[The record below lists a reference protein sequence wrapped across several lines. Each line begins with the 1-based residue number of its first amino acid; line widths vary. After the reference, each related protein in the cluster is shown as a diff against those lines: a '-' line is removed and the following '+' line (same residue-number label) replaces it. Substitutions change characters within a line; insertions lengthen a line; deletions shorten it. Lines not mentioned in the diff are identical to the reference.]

1 MSDLIYIFAER
12 TTQMANIKPFTK
24 DRFAKVSK
32 EILDKNYRTKLG
44 LHAQKL
50 LYGLASCLE
59 ESETMFP
66 EWQIHIDGLFKYL
79 NVENSNKRYE
89 YVRDAIGEIAKNPLE
104 YRVNE
109 KKWGYLTWLSMA
121 KFDEESSSY
130 VTIRFGNDV
139 KPFLLGLKEYCRL
152 DAQYYIELSGNYAM
166 WLYPLLRNVANKREA
181 YLELTLKEIKELTY
195 NEKTPAYNPE
205 KNRNANAD
213 LLKRVVGIEKKQG
226 SKYYTPVEK
235 VTTDGEIKES
245 GAIAEI
251 NDKTD
256 LYVECEVLKQG
267 RSIHTVRFN
276 VLFKADTFQGKRKAI
291 RKAHRTDFKKDGSRQ
306 LVIEEI
312 RNGIDKDRVSVLIS
326 TVEEMAKAQGKM
338 VGDLLREMGYRRDG
352 ERAFKI

>member
-1 MSDLIYIFAER
+1 M
-12 TTQMANIKPFTK
+12 TNIKPFSN
-24 DRFAKVSK
+24 DRFAKVSR

-50 LYGLASCLE
+50 LYGLASCLD

-66 EWQIHIDGLFKYL
+66 AFDIHIDGLFKYM
-79 NVENSNKRYE
+79 NIENTNERYKI
-89 YVRDAIGEIAKNPLE
+89 VRDAIGEIAQNPLQ

-109 KKWGYLTWLSMA
+109 KKWGFLAWFSMA
-121 KFDEESSSY
+121 KFDADNSSY
-130 VTIRFGNDV
+130 VTIRFGSEV

-152 DAQYYIELSGNYAM
+152 EARYYIELSSNYAM

-181 YLELTLKEIKELTY
+181 FLELTLKEIRELTY
-195 NEKTPAYNPE
+195 NEKTPTYNPE

-213 LLKRVVGIEKKQG
+213 LLKKVIGIEKKRG
-226 SKYYTPVEK
+226 AKYYSPIET
-235 VTTDGEIKES
+235 VTKDGEIKQS

-256 LYVECEVLKQG
+256 LYVECDVLKTG
-267 RSIHTVRFN
+267 RQLSHVRFN
-276 VLFKADTFQGKRKAI
+276 VQFKTDTFQGKRKAI
-291 RKAHRTDFKKDGSRQ
+291 RKAYRTDFKKDGSRQ

-312 RNGIDKDRVSVLIS
+312 KNGIDKDRVSIS
-326 TVEEMAKAQGKM
+326 METVEEMAATQGKR